1 MVVEKTSGGSP
12 GDSKRTSSPVRSST
26 RIRAARYQPTARETA
41 VVTKPSPQ
49 RNLNQTWSTIYK
61 LNMPGQTHVQNTIIG
76 KAFCNWLFNCKHV
89 KHRLT
94 Y

>member
-1 MVVEKTSGGSP
+1 
-12 GDSKRTSSPVRSST
+12 
-26 RIRAARYQPTARETA
+26 
-41 VVTKPSPQ
+41 
-49 RNLNQTWSTIYK
+49 
-61 LNMPGQTHVQNTIIG
+61 MPGQTHVQNTIIG